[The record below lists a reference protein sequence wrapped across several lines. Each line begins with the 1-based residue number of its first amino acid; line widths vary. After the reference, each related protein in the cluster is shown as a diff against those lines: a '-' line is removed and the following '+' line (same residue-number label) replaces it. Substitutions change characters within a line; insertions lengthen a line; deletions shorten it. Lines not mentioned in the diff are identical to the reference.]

1 MNTIEQVNRAPAKI
15 VVSTILLSKPGII
28 VSVAFTGFAGMVLAA
43 RGIPSPG
50 LIFTAVISLLLSAAG
65 SAILNN
71 VLDKQIDILMS
82 RLSKRVDALEVVGE
96 KTAVIIS
103 LVFIAVSLFISFYYL
118 NVVNAALIIAA
129 ILSYTLLYT
138 LYLKRSSPFGTILGG
153 LPGALPILIG
163 YSAVN
168 PGIGIDGLILFVFM
182 MLWQP
187 PHFWALAQKYK
198 LDYAKAGVPVMP
210 VALGTK
216 FTNIMIVLYSIA
228 LLPLSLSLWILGYCS
243 AYYAIFAVISGLY
256 FEYVIIKSALTNS
269 DYGKA
274 FGASILYMLI
284 IMASL
289 ILDLAF
295 HSPNAVVGGLS
306 FVS

>member
-1 MNTIEQVNRAPAKI
+1 MNTIENIDRAPAKI

-28 VSVAFTGFAGMVLAA
+28 LSVAFTGFAGMVLAA
-43 RGIPSPG
+43 RGLPPLG
-50 LIFTAVISLLLSAAG
+50 LTAEAILALLLSAAG

-71 VLDKQIDILMS
+71 VLDKQLDVLMS

-103 LVFIAVSLFISFYYL
+103 VVFIAVSLFVSFSYL
-118 NVVNAALIIAA
+118 NVVNAVLIIAA

-138 LYLKRSSPFGTILGG
+138 LYLKRSSPYGTILGG
-153 LPGALPILIG
+153 LPGALPILVG

-168 PGIGIDGLILFVFM
+168 PHIGIDGIILFVFM

-198 LDYAKAGVPVMP
+198 LDYKKAGVPVMP

-216 FTNIMIVLYSIA
+216 FTNIMIVLYSIS
-228 LLPLSLSLWILGYCS
+228 LLPLSLSLWFLNYCS
-243 AYYAIFAVISGLY
+243 DYYAVFAIISGLY
-256 FEYVIIKSALTNS
+256 FEYVMIRSALTNTG
-269 DYGKA
+269 YGKA
-274 FGASILYMLI
+274 FGTSIVYMLV

-289 ILDLAF
+289 ILDLSLGGPA
-295 HSPNAVVGGLS
+295 NAVIRP
-306 FVS
+306 F